1 MARKASKRGRRGGQG
16 LNVVSTSALRAELER
31 REGAVGD
38 LMSRHRELANELSKI
53 EGELSALGVIPG
65 AKGGRGGRG
74 VGRGRRR
81 GPSAA
86 VPPGRKRHQNDSNLE
101 QALANV
107 LKGQTMGV
115 TEVAAAVQDAGY
127 RTTSPNF
134 RTIVNQA
141 LLRSNLIKKV
151 SRGKYTAA

>member
-1 MARKASKRGRRGGQG
+1 MARKAAKRGRRGGRG
-16 LNVVSTSALRAELER
+16 LNVISTSALRAELDR
-31 REGAVGD
+31 REGAVGE
-38 LMSRHRELANELSKI
+38 LMSRHRVLAGELAKI
-53 EGELSALGVIPG
+53 ESELSALGVSP
-65 AKGGRGGRG
+65 GGRGGR
-74 VGRGRRR
+74 VAGRGRRR

-107 LKGQTMGV
+107 LKGRTMGV

-127 RTTSPNF
+127 KTTSPNF

>member
-1 MARKASKRGRRGGQG
+1 MARKAAKRGRPGGRG
-16 LNVVSTSALRAELER
+16 LTVVSTSALRAELDR

-38 LMSRHRELANELSKI
+38 LMSRHRELAEELSKI
-53 EGELSALGVIPG
+53 ESELSALGVMPG
-65 AKGGRGGRG
+65 AKRGRPAVR
-74 VGRGRRR
+74 GRGRPR

-86 VPPGRKRHQNDSNLE
+86 VPAGRKRHQNDSNLE